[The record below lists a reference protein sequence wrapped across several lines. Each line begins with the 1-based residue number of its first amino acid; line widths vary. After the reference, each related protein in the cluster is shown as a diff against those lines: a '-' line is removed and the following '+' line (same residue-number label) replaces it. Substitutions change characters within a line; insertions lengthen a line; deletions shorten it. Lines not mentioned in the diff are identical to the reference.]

1 MHHANRTAAHRV
13 TGALLLC
20 LEVKKTYKITYKI
33 WKDRI
38 INKDNIQDNR

>member
-1 MHHANRTAAHRV
+1 MQPMNRTAAHRV